1 MAAAPARRLFPLRAV
16 LKHALLR
23 VQAAGGILI
32 PAAFNFVREFFMRL
46 LTTLLAAS
54 ALTVVMAGGAY
65 AKTLVYCS
73 EGSPEGFD
81 PGLYESGTTLDVNI
95 ASYEGLVKFKLGTT
109 EVQPALAEK
118 WEISKDGL
126 TYTFHLRHGVKWQT
140 TDYFTPT
147 RDFNAD
153 DVVYSFERQIKGATY
168 LPDTT
173 FAYWG
178 DMSMP
183 DQVAGIK
190 KIDDYTVEL
199 TLKTP
204 SAPMLANLAMPFAE
218 IVSKEYTD
226 KLAAAGKMAQLND
239 EPVGTG
245 PFTFVNYQKDAN
257 VRFKANPDYWGG
269 APKVDLVFSINKDA
283 TARLQSLLAGE
294 CDVMAYP
301 SPADVASIKKNPNLQ
316 AIQEKGLNFG
326 ALWYNT
332 QQKPFDNVEVRKALD
347 MALDKKAMIAAVYQG
362 QGQVASSVL
371 PPTMWSSTDATTK
384 PSVYDP
390 AAAKKLLDKAGV
402 KDLTIKIW
410 AMPVARPYMPD
421 AKRAAEMMQADF
433 AKIGVKA
440 TVYSVDWA
448 EYLKT
453 SKPVDRDGAVIMGW
467 TGDNGDPD
475 NFFTPNFGCDAVG
488 GGNRAQWCN
497 KDFDALLKKA
507 QQITDQKAR
516 AKLYEQAQAIF
527 HKETPVSL
535 IAHSVVTMPMSKKV
549 TGYVIDPFGLHH
561 FETVDKSE

>member
-1 MAAAPARRLFPLRAV
+1 
-16 LKHALLR
+16 
-23 VQAAGGILI
+23 
-32 PAAFNFVREFFMRL
+32 MRL
-46 LTTLLAAS
+46 IKTLLAAS
-54 ALTVVMAGGAY
+54 AIAVALAGGAY

-81 PGLYESGTTLDVNI
+81 PGLYESGTTLDINV
-95 ASYEGLVKFKLGTT
+95 ATFEGLVKFKLGST

-153 DVVYSFERQIKGATY
+153 DVVFSFQRQIDGKMY

-173 FAYWG
+173 YAYWG

-190 KIDDYTVEL
+190 KVDDYTVEL
-199 TLKTP
+199 TLKSP

-218 IVSKEYTD
+218 VVSKEYAD
-226 KLAAAGKMAQLND
+226 KLAAANNMAAFND
-239 EPVGTG
+239 QPVGTG
-245 PFTFVNYQKDAN
+245 PFTFVDYQKDAN
-257 VRFKANPDYWGG
+257 IRFKANPDWWDG
-269 APKVDLVFSINKDA
+269 KVKIDSLVFSIQKDA
-283 TARLQSLLAGE
+283 TARLQALKSGE

-301 SPADVASIKKNPNLQ
+301 NPADVDAIKKDPTLT
-316 AIQEKGLNFG
+316 AVQEKGLNFG
-326 ALWYNT
+326 ALWFNT
-332 QQKPFDNVEVRKALD
+332 QQKPFDNVEVHKALD
-347 MALDKKAMIAAVYQG
+347 MAIDKKALVAAVYQG
-362 QGQVASSVL
+362 QGQIATSAL
-371 PPTMWSSTDATTK
+371 PPTMWSSLDGKLK
-384 PSVYDP
+384 PAGYNPDE
-390 AAAKKLLDKAGV
+390 AKKMLAKAGV
-402 KDLTIKIW
+402 KDLTLKIW

-433 AKIGVKA
+433 AKVGVTA
-440 TVYSVDWA
+440 TIYSVDWA

-488 GGNRAQWCN
+488 GGNRAQWCD
-497 KDFDALLKKA
+497 KTFDGLLKKA
-507 QQITDQKAR
+507 TTVTDPKER
-516 AKLYEQAQAIF
+516 TKLYEQAQEEF
-527 HKETPVSL
+527 DKQTPVAL

-561 FETVDKSE
+561 FETVDKS

>member
-1 MAAAPARRLFPLRAV
+1 
-16 LKHALLR
+16 
-23 VQAAGGILI
+23 
-32 PAAFNFVREFFMRL
+32 MRL
-46 LTTLLAAS
+46 IKTLLAAS
-54 ALTVVMAGGAY
+54 AIAALLAGGAY

-95 ASYEGLVKFKLGTT
+95 ASFDGLVKFKLGSTV
-109 EVQPALAEK
+109 VQPALAEK

-140 TDYFTPT
+140 TDFFTPT
-147 RDFNAD
+147 REFNAD
-153 DVVYSFERQIKGATY
+153 DVVFSFERQIKGTTY

-183 DQVAGIK
+183 DQVADVK
-190 KIDDYTVEL
+190 KVDDYTVVL
-199 TLKTP
+199 TLKTV
-204 SAPMLANLAMPFAE
+204 SSPMLANLAMPFAAV
-218 IVSKEYTD
+218 VSKEYFD
-226 KLAAAGKMAQLND
+226 KLTAAGTPAQFND
-239 EPVGTG
+239 KPVGTG
-245 PFTFVNYQKDAN
+245 PFTYVDYQKDAN

-283 TARLQSLLAGE
+283 TARLQSLKAGE

-301 SPADVASIKKNPNLQ
+301 SPADVAAIKKDP
-316 AIQEKGLNFG
+316 AFTTIEEKGLNFS
-326 ALWYNT
+326 ALWFNT

-347 MALDKKAMIAAVYQG
+347 MAIDKKALVAAVYQNL
-362 QGQVASSVL
+362 GQVATSAL
-371 PPTMWSSTDATTK
+371 PPTIWSSTDASTK
-384 PSVYDP
+384 PDPYDP
-390 AAAKKLLDKAGV
+390 ETAKKMLDKAGV
-402 KDLTIKIW
+402 KDLKLKIW
-410 AMPVARPYMPD
+410 AMPVSRPYMPD

-433 AKIGVKA
+433 AKVGV
-440 TVYSVDWA
+440 TVSIYSVDWP

-475 NFFTPNFGCDAVG
+475 NFLTPNFSCAAVG
-488 GGNRAQWCN
+488 GGNRAQWCD

-507 QQITDQKAR
+507 AEVTDQAER
-516 AKLYEQAQAIF
+516 AKLYEQAQALF
-527 HKETPVSL
+527 HKEVPVAL
-535 IAHSVVTMPMSKKV
+535 LAHSVVTMPMSKKV

-561 FETVDKSE
+561 FETVDKAE

>member
-1 MAAAPARRLFPLRAV
+1 
-16 LKHALLR
+16 
-23 VQAAGGILI
+23 
-32 PAAFNFVREFFMRL
+32 MRL
-46 LTTLLAAS
+46 MKTLLAAS
-54 ALTVVMAGGAY
+54 AIVALLAGGAY

-81 PGLYESGTTLDVNI
+81 PGFYESGTTLDVNV
-95 ASYEGLVKFKLGTT
+95 ATYEGLLKFKLGTT

-118 WEISKDGL
+118 WDISKDGV

-140 TDYFTPT
+140 TDYFKPT

-153 DVVYSFERQIKGATY
+153 DVVYSFQRQIDNKPY
-168 LPDTT
+168 LPDATY
-173 FAYWG
+173 AYWG

-199 TLKTP
+199 DLKAP

-218 IVSKEYTD
+218 IVSKEYAD
-226 KLAAAGKMAQLND
+226 SLAAANNSAQMND
-239 EPVGTG
+239 KPVGTG
-245 PFTFVNYQKDAN
+245 PFIFVDYQKDAN
-257 VRFKANPDYWGG
+257 VRFKANPDWWGG
-269 APKVDLVFSINKDA
+269 KVKIDNLVFNINTDA
-283 TARLQSLLAGE
+283 TARLQSLKAGE

-301 SPADVASIKKNPNLQ
+301 NPADVASLQ
-316 AIQEKGLNFG
+316 KDPTFTVEQEKGLNFG
-326 ALWYNT
+326 ALWFNT

-347 MALDKKAMIAAVYQG
+347 MAIDKKALVDAVYQG
-362 QGQVASSVL
+362 QGTIATSAL
-371 PPTMWSSTDATTK
+371 PPTMWGYNASVKGDAYN
-384 PSVYDP
+384 PDE
-390 AAAKKLLDKAGV
+390 AKKLLAKAGV
-402 KDLTIKIW
+402 KDLTVKIW

-421 AKRAAEMMQADF
+421 AHRAAEMMQADF
-433 AKIGVKA
+433 QKVGVNS
-440 TVYSVDWA
+440 TIYSVDWA

-488 GGNRAQWCN
+488 GGNRAQWCD

-507 QQITDQKAR
+507 AQVTDQKER
-516 AKLYEQAQAIF
+516 AKLYEQAQVIF
-527 HKETPVSL
+527 DKDTPVAL
-535 IAHSVVTMPMSKKV
+535 LAHSVVTMPMSKKV
-549 TGYVIDPFGLHH
+549 TGYIIDPFGLHH